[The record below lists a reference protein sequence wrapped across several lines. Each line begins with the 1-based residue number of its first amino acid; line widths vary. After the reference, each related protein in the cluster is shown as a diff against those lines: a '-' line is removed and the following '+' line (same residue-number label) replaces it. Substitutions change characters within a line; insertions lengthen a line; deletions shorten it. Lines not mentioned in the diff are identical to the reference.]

1 MHQETK
7 IKGKISLQETIMLAI
22 ISCRI
27 RNVFEEP
34 QLSLG
39 VGR

>member
-1 MHQETK
+1 
-7 IKGKISLQETIMLAI
+7 MLAI

-34 QLSLG
+34 LVTAQKNPAPLPPHTL
-39 VGR
+39 